1 MTHRPCNQ
9 TTVTPTLLP
18 QTGRKTKPD
27 NNLDSFG
34 HADKLLSQQSY
45 AQSKGVGLP
54 LQDRRSPHLR
64 SAEYNPSTRERKT
77 LRSIKINDE
86 LGQNNCLCHNELQ
99 HIMRLIQYNLQFR
112 DPLELQSRS
121 AVEHIMSLRSC
132 DINNY
137 LSLASTLYLN
147 SKRNKIHRFHLRK
160 SLRFAL
166 DVDSARQKSQTTYSG
181 VRLFPSREFLRFF
194 PIRLNS

>member
-18 QTGRKTKPD
+18 RLGSQNETR
-27 NNLDSFG
+27 
-34 HADKLLSQQSY
+34 QQSGFFRPCRQ
-45 AQSKGVGLP
+45 AAKPAVLRPSKIIGLP

-86 LGQNNCLCHNELQ
+86 LGQNNCLSHNELQ

-137 LSLASTLYLN
+137 LSLASTLYLTRIGKQ
-147 SKRNKIHRFHLRK
+147 STESTYRK

-166 DVDSARQKSQTTYSG
+166 DADSARQKSQTTYSG
-181 VRLFPSREFLRFF
+181 KRLLPSVAFL
-194 PIRLNS
+194 